1 MHVQADTEAEF
12 RGWIDSLMHEIK
24 RLISEKEKCF
34 ASNQKTIND
43 EKHFNANLTSADHVS
58 ACSDFVTD
66 TSAKNTSGN
75 VYFELLHF
83 SFTYRRN
90 FAMKF
95 W

>member
-43 EKHFNANLTSADHVS
+43 EKHFNANLTSADNVS
-58 ACSDFVTD
+58 ACSKRILSCLPGAMSLVPFLASSVVNVLG
-66 TSAKNTSGN
+66 SISG
-75 VYFELLHF
+75 VA
-83 SFTYRRN
+83 S
-90 FAMKF
+90 K
-95 W
+95 

>member
-58 ACSDFVTD
+58 ACSDIVTE
-66 TSAKNTSGN
+66 TSVKNPSGN
-75 VYFELLHF
+75 IYLELLHF
-83 SFTYRRN
+83 SLT
-90 FAMKF
+90 
-95 W
+95 

>member
-43 EKHFNANLTSADHVS
+43 EKHFNASVTSADHVS
-58 ACSDFVTD
+58 TCSNFVTD

-75 VYFELLHF
+75 V
-83 SFTYRRN
+83 
-90 FAMKF
+90 
-95 W
+95 